1 MDIFSGFG
9 MKAYSKRW
17 LSAVVVA
24 VSLALTACGGAQTQN
39 PYAQLKVATLDQ
51 KPVDFGAMQQA
62 GKVVVVNF
70 WATTC
75 STCKKEM
82 PKMVEMFQQYHPK
95 GVEYVAVAMQYD
107 DPKVVKN
114 YTAEKQLPFQT
125 VWDSDG
131 KILAAF
137 GNIVGTPTTFIID
150 KQGKTKKYT
159 GEPDWVQFYADLDKA
174 LAS

>member
-1 MDIFSGFG
+1 
-9 MKAYSKRW
+9 
-17 LSAVVVA
+17 
-24 VSLALTACGGAQTQN
+24 
-39 PYAQLKVATLDQ
+39 
-51 KPVDFGAMQQA
+51 MQQA

-75 STCKKEM
+75 ATCKKEM

-107 DPKVVKN
+107 DPKIVQN
-114 YTAEKQLPFQT
+114 YSTEKQLPFQN

-131 KILAAF
+131 KIATTF
-137 GNIVGTPTTFIID
+137 GEIIGTPTTYIID
-150 KQGKTKKYT
+150 KQGKTKKYV
-159 GEPDWVQFYADLDKA
+159 GEPDWKQFYADLDKA

>member
-1 MDIFSGFG
+1 MNFR
-9 MKAYSKRW
+9 SKLW
-17 LSAVVVA
+17 LGAASVA
-24 VSLALTACGGAQTQN
+24 LTLTLTACGGQQAQT
-39 PYAQLKVATLDQ
+39 PYANLTVATLDQ

-82 PKMVEMFQQYHPK
+82 PKMVEMYQQYNPK

-114 YTAEKQLPFQT
+114 YTTEKQLPFQT

-131 KILAAF
+131 KLATAF
-137 GNIVGTPTTFIID
+137 GDIIGTPTTYIID
-150 KQGKTKKYT
+150 KKGNAKKYI
-159 GEPDWVQFYADLDKA
+159 GEPDWKQFYADLDKA